1 MSREDMRRTSCTDLW
16 PLEKR
21 PREHHDLPVTVTST
35 LKQAGLLERDDVL
48 DELRGALAD
57 AAGGR
62 GRLVL
67 IAGEAGVGKTAVVEA
82 LCGEPN
88 VRVFKGACDPLFTPR
103 PLGPFMDIADDAGGE
118 LQKVLETGG
127 SAHELVSAL
136 LAETSGRRPA
146 IVVLEDVHWAD
157 EATLDALRLLARKV
171 DRAAVLVLVTYRDD
185 ELDRSH
191 PLRAVVGELATRSAV
206 DRMTLEPLSEHGVAA
221 LAGDA
226 KVDADELYRKTGGN
240 PFFVTEV
247 LAAGNG
253 AIPTTV
259 RDAVLARAGRLTDG
273 ARNLLEAVAI
283 APPHV
288 EVALL
293 DALAAKDAGTL
304 DECLAA
310 GMLTASST
318 AVGFRHEL
326 TRLSIEEAI
335 EPRRRLALHRRALA
349 ALSKP
354 PHGVPD
360 AARLAHHAEAA
371 GDADAV
377 LRYAPAAAARA
388 SALRAHRE
396 AAGQYAR
403 TLSFGGSLDLEAR
416 AQLLERYSDAC
427 YLTDRCYDAIAAVEE
442 ALEVYRTTGNR
453 SKEGESLS
461 LLSQLQMCPA
471 SSVEAEP
478 AGRSAIE
485 VLEQLPPGPALGMAY
500 ANLAAIRLNVE
511 DAGGTTTWANR
522 AIELAEPLDET
533 VPLVHALNSLGVM
546 EFLLHGPDHREKVER
561 SLELARDHGLEVH
574 VLRAYGNMAWA
585 AVRHHAHDLAGH
597 YHAEGLA
604 IAAEPDYDLWR
615 LNLLAT
621 RSVLE
626 LEQGRWDEA
635 TQSATLAMSD
645 PRSSPLPR
653 ILGRVVLGLVR
664 ARRGDPSSRPLLDEA
679 LALAAPSGE
688 LQRIAPASAASAEL
702 AWLTGDAGAIDEI
715 TAPAQSLGVERG
727 APWLVGHLACW
738 RRRAGLDEP
747 VAITVPEPHALEL
760 DGRAEEAAAA
770 WDRLGCPYDAALA
783 RAGSDAVDVLRRA
796 HDDLMDLGA
805 HATAAVVA
813 RRLRERGVRGIV
825 RGPRASTRANAASL
839 TARELDI
846 LRLMSEGLTNA
857 AIAERLFLSVR
868 TVHHHVS
875 SILRKLDVGRR
886 GEAVAAARRLALLQD
901 A

>member
-1 MSREDMRRTSCTDLW
+1 MAVT
-16 PLEKR
+16 PALEQ
-21 PREHHDLPVTVTST
+21 V
-35 LKQAGLLERDDVL
+35 GLLERDDVL
-48 DELRGALAD
+48 DDLRRALAQ
-57 AAGGR
+57 AADGH

-82 LCGEPN
+82 FCGEPN
-88 VRVFKGACDPLFTPR
+88 LRVLRGACDPLFTPR
-103 PLGPFMDIADDAGGE
+103 PLGPFTDIADEAGGE
-118 LQKVLETGG
+118 LGAVLESGG
-127 SAHELVSAL
+127 SAHDLVSAL
-136 LAETSGRRPA
+136 LGETSRRRPT

-185 ELDRSH
+185 ELDRTH
-191 PLRAVVGELATRSAV
+191 PLRGVIGELATRNAV
-206 DRMTLEPLSEHGVAA
+206 DRISIEPLSQEGVAA
-221 LAGDA
+221 LAR
-226 KVDADELYRKTGGN
+226 DADVDTSELYRKTGGN

-247 LAAGNG
+247 LAAGDG
-253 AIPTTV
+253 AIPPTV
-259 RDAVLARAGRLTDG
+259 RDAVLARAGRLSEA
-273 ARNLLEAVAI
+273 ARNLLEAVAV

-288 EVALL
+288 DVPLL
-293 DALAAKDAGTL
+293 DALAGEDAGTL

-310 GMLTASST
+310 GMLAASPT
-318 AVGFRHEL
+318 TVGFRHEL
-326 TRLSIEEAI
+326 TRLSLEEAI

-349 ALSKP
+349 ALAKP
-354 PHGVPD
+354 PHGGPD

-371 GDADAV
+371 GDAEAV
-377 LRYAPAAAARA
+377 LRYAPAAGARA

-403 TLSFGGSLDLEAR
+403 ALRFADSLDPEAR
-416 AQLLERYSDAC
+416 AELLERHSDAC
-427 YLTDRCYDAIAAVEE
+427 YLTDRCYDAIDAVEQ

-478 AGRSAIE
+478 AGRRAVE
-485 VLEQLPPGPALGMAY
+485 VLEELPPGPALAMAY

-511 DAGGTTTWANR
+511 DAEGTAKWAGR
-522 AIELAEPLDET
+522 AIELAERLDET

-546 EFLLHGPDHREKVER
+546 EFLLDGPEHREKVER

-574 VLRAYGNMAWA
+574 ILRAYGNMAWA
-585 AVRHHAHDLAGH
+585 AVRHRAHDLAEQ
-597 YHAEGLA
+597 YHAAGLA

-635 TQSATLAMSD
+635 ADSAGLAMSD

-653 ILGRVVLGLVR
+653 ILGGVVLGLVR
-664 ARRGDPSSRPLLDEA
+664 ARRGDPSARPLLEEA
-679 LALAAPSGE
+679 LELAAPSGE
-688 LQRIAPASAASAEL
+688 LQRIAPASAAGAEL
-702 AWLTGDAGAIDEI
+702 AWLNGDSGAIDEI
-715 TAPAQSLGVERG
+715 TAPALSLAVERG
-727 APWLVGHLACW
+727 APWLVGQLACW
-738 RRRAGLDEP
+738 RRRAGLDEA
-747 VAITVPEPHALEL
+747 VAIAVPEPHALEL
-760 DGRAEEAAAA
+760 AGKPEEAAAA
-770 WDRLGCPYDAALA
+770 WDGLGCSYDAALA
-783 RAGSDAVDVLRRA
+783 RAGSDSVVTLRRA
-796 HDDLMDLGA
+796 HDELVELGA
-805 HATAAVVA
+805 QATAAVVA
-813 RRLRERGVRGIV
+813 RRLRERGVRGIA
-825 RGPRASTRANAASL
+825 RGPRSSTRANAALL
-839 TARELDI
+839 TARELDV
-846 LRLMSEGLTNA
+846 LRLMSDGLSNA

-886 GEAVAAARRLALLQD
+886 GEAVAAARRLALLQER
-901 A
+901 

>member
-1 MSREDMRRTSCTDLW
+1 MAVTA
-16 PLEKR
+16 PLEQ
-21 PREHHDLPVTVTST
+21 L
-35 LKQAGLLERDDVL
+35 GLLERDDML
-48 DELRGALAD
+48 EELRLALAEASD
-57 AAGGR
+57 GR

-67 IAGEAGVGKTAVVEA
+67 IAGEAGVGKTAVVQA
-82 LCGEPN
+82 LCDEQSGII
-88 VRVFKGACDPLFTPR
+88 RILQGACDPLFTPR

-118 LQKVLETGG
+118 LATVLEAGG
-127 SAHELVSAL
+127 SAHDLVSAL
-136 LAETSGRRPA
+136 LAETGGRRPA

-171 DRAAVLVLVTYRDD
+171 DRAAVLILVTYRDD
-185 ELDRSH
+185 ALDRMH
-191 PLRAVVGELATRSAV
+191 PLRAVIGELATRAAV
-206 DRMTLEPLSEHGVAA
+206 DRLRIEPLSEDAVEMLAA
-221 LAGDA
+221 DA
-226 KVDADELYRKTGGN
+226 EVDAAELYRKTGGN

-253 AIPTTV
+253 AIPPTV
-259 RDAVLARAGRLTDG
+259 RDAVLARSGRLSES

-288 EVALL
+288 DVPLL
-293 DALAAKDAGTL
+293 EALAGKDAGRL

-310 GMLTASST
+310 GMLTASPST
-318 AVGFRHEL
+318 IGFRHEL
-326 TRLSIEEAI
+326 TRLSIEESI
-335 EPRRRLALHRRALA
+335 EPRRRLSLHRRALV

-354 PHGVPD
+354 SHGKPD

-371 GDADAV
+371 GDAAAV

-403 TLSFGGSLDLEAR
+403 ALRFAESLELEDR
-416 AQLLERYSDAC
+416 AELLERYSDAC
-427 YLTDRCYDAIAAVEE
+427 YLTDRCYDAIDAVEE
-442 ALEVYRTTGNR
+442 ALGVYRATSNR
-453 SKEGESLS
+453 MKEGELLS

-478 AGRSAIE
+478 AGRRAIE
-485 VLEQLPPGPALGMAY
+485 VLEELPPGPGLAMAY
-500 ANLAAIRLNVE
+500 ANLAAIRMNME
-511 DAGGTTTWANR
+511 DAPGTAKWAGR
-522 AIELAEPLDET
+522 AIELAERLDET
-533 VPLVHALNSLGVM
+533 VPLVHALNSLGTM
-546 EFLLHGPDHREKVER
+546 EFLRHGPEHREKVER
-561 SLELARDHGLEVH
+561 SLELARAASLEVH

-585 AVRHHAHDLAGH
+585 AVHHHAHDLAEH

-621 RSVLE
+621 RSLLE

-635 TQSATLAMSD
+635 AESATLAMSD

-653 ILGRVVLGLVR
+653 ILGSVVLGLVR
-664 ARRGDPSSRPLLDEA
+664 TRRGDPSAKPLLEEA

-688 LQRIAPASAASAEL
+688 LQRIAPASAARAEL
-702 AWLTGDAGAIDEI
+702 AWLTGDAGGINEI
-715 TAPAQSLGVERG
+715 TAPALSLAVERG
-727 APWLVGHLACW
+727 AAWYVGQLACW

-747 VAITVPEPHALEL
+747 LAIAVPEPHALEL
-760 DGRAEEAAAA
+760 AGNAEEAAAA

-783 RAGSDAVDVLRRA
+783 RAGCDAVDTLRRA
-796 HDDLMDLGA
+796 HDELVELGA
-805 HATAAVVA
+805 QATAGIVA
-813 RRLRERGVRGIV
+813 RRLRERGVRGIA

-839 TARELDI
+839 TARELDV
-846 LRLMSEGLTNA
+846 LRLMSDGLSNA

-875 SILRKLDVGRR
+875 SILGKLDVGRR
-886 GEAVAAARRLALLQD
+886 GEAVAEADRLALLQD
-901 A
+901 P